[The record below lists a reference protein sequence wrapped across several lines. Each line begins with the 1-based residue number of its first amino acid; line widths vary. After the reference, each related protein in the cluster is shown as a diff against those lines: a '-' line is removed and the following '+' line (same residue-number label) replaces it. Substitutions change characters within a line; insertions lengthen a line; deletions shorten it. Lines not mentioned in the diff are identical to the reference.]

1 MNKIAI
7 LVIII
12 GIVIVGIIAAVGI
25 ESDTSASETQ
35 SPSASEVV
43 VEEDE
48 LGSKHFS
55 VTISDEVGVSDKP
68 K

>member
-1 MNKIAI
+1 M
-7 LVIII
+7 
-12 GIVIVGIIAAVGI
+12 IVGIIAAVGI

-55 VTISDEVGVSDKP
+55 VTISDELGVSDKP